1 VYDVELNYHT
11 LPSVQVYD
19 VELNYHTLPSGQ
31 VYDVELNCHTL
42 PSVQVYDVELNY
54 HYVSRKAGAAQLT
67 STVQLTTKGSR
78 FRCAAFKQKSF
89 CGHLSSPFNVFLFTV
104 SVCT

>member
-1 VYDVELNYHT
+1 VELNYHSI
-11 LPSVQVYD
+11 PSVQVYD
-19 VELNYHTLPSGQ
+19 VELNY
-31 VYDVELNCHTL
+31 HTL

-67 STVQLTTKGSR
+67 STVKLTTKGSR
-78 FRCAAFKQKSF
+78 FRCAAFKPKRGF
-89 CGHLSSPFNVFLFTV
+89 CVSWPSPFNVFLFTL